1 MYDNDSIQ
9 LDSIDM
15 QSVQAAFFNVG
26 RTLVRAGA
34 RRKPEIHVQNSQ
46 GATGLSALSQLLE
59 LALAAGRAN
68 FLVAPAIYCSTC
80 NPAQPIKSTDV
91 L

>member
-1 MYDNDSIQ
+1 MIWCTTMTQVDSIG
-9 LDSIDM
+9 M

-46 GATGLSALSQLLE
+46 GATSLSALSQLLSWPWPQV
-59 LALAAGRAN
+59 GPT
-68 FLVAPAIYCSTC
+68 F
-80 NPAQPIKSTDV
+80 
-91 L
+91 